1 MKDNFTEQQREI
13 VARKMGF
20 DGPMQNF
27 GEFLM
32 SSPAT
37 ANQYATVA
45 NKLASKQPGFA
56 VGGAVQQR
64 ESATAIIKAYASKY
78 YDKPDQILSLMTMML
93 KSGNALLL
101 QEKNTVFFID
111 KHMPRIV
118 AIIMATTESGDA
130 LNSSIEVLIDK
141 VRKSGI
147 TMAYGIKENEDL
159 KQAFAQ
165 RNLQVLPSDVPDYAW
180 RVVIK

>member
-1 MKDNFTEQQREI
+1 MKDNFTEQQREV

-37 ANQYATVA
+37 ATKYAAV
-45 NKLASKQPGFA
+45 ASKLGEKAQGFA
-56 VGGAVQQR
+56 VGGAVKKA
-64 ESATAIIKAYASKY
+64 SATAIIKAYAGKH
-78 YDKPDQILSLMTMML
+78 YDKPEQIVALMAMML
-93 KSGNALLL
+93 KSGNALLI
-101 QEKNTVFFID
+101 QEQNTVLFID
-111 KHMPRIV
+111 KHMPRVV
-118 AIIMATTESGDA
+118 ALIMATTDSGPA
-130 LNSSIEVLIDK
+130 LDQSLEVLIDK

-147 TMAYGIKENEDL
+147 TLAYGVKENEDL
-159 KQAFAQ
+159 KQAFEQ
-165 RNLQVLPSDVPDYAW
+165 RDFQVVASDVPEYAW

>member
-32 SSPAT
+32 SSPSTAT
-37 ANQYATVA
+37 QYSAVA
-45 NKLASKQPGFA
+45 AKLGEKAQAFA
-56 VGGAVQQR
+56 AGGAVAKT
-64 ESATAIIKAYASKY
+64 SATAIIKAYASKHY
-78 YDKPDQILSLMTMML
+78 NKPEQVVALMAMML

-118 AIIMATTESGDA
+118 AIIMATTESGSTLDA
-130 LNSSIEVLIDK
+130 SLEVLIDK

-147 TMAYGIKENEDL
+147 TLAYGVKENEEL
-159 KQAFAQ
+159 KQAFQQ
-165 RNLQVLPSDVPDYAW
+165 RNMQILASDVPEYAW
-180 RVVIK
+180 RVAIK

>member
-32 SSPAT
+32 SSPSAAT
-37 ANQYATVA
+37 QYASVVG
-45 NKLASKQPGFA
+45 KLGEKAQGFA
-56 VGGAVQQR
+56 VGGAVKKT
-64 ESATAIIKAYASKY
+64 SATAIIKEYASRH
-78 YDKPDQILSLMTMML
+78 YDKPDQIVGVMAMML
-93 KSGNALLL
+93 KSGNALLI
-101 QEKNTVFFID
+101 QQNNTVFFLD

-118 AIIMATTESGDA
+118 AIIMATTESGQA
-130 LNSSIEVLIDK
+130 LNQSLEVLIDK

-147 TMAYGIKENEDL
+147 TLGYGIKENEDL
-159 KQAFAQ
+159 KQAFIS
-165 RNLQVLPSDVPDYAW
+165 RNMQVLPSDVPEYAW